1 MECLLNHRCH
11 FIIQEK
17 QKLMA
22 VLLELNHAIIWD
34 VGSFR
39 KEFPLSGLPY
49 YYTDLLIKLALI
61 INK

>member
-1 MECLLNHRCH
+1 
-11 FIIQEK
+11 
-17 QKLMA
+17 MA

-39 KEFPLSGLPY
+39 KEFPLGGLPY